1 MHSPA
6 TKIQSRTTI
15 CNIAKMQILANLAYS
30 ITTKQVENI
39 FETLEAYLKV
49 HLND

>member
-6 TKIQSRTTI
+6 TTIQSRTTI

-30 ITTKQVENI
+30 IPNKTGGKI
-39 FETLEAYLKV
+39 FSK
-49 HLND
+49 H